1 MRSVDLSC
9 VVWCGVVWCG
19 VADRVSCGC
28 EAGREDAVPT
38 GADAG
43 TWFDFGERAAGR

>member
-1 MRSVDLSC
+1 MLYAVGGP
-9 VVWCGVVWCG
+9 VVEHV

-43 TWFDFGERAAGR
+43 TWFDFGERAAG